1 MFCLSSLGLESTT
14 CQTTEESVRQ
24 SNLFK
29 DEVKRQKAGVGRIE
43 KIEVVCEGPKGSS
56 TLVMNKNISTPYDCA
71 KRTYSLLQRCPIHL
85 ISNLQDNRT
94 LKCIM
99 FHDWWCCN
107 IQQQFVFS
115 SDIGDIAMNRTAVA
129 LVNGDTLWH
138 MHKPLHE
145 SCNVQLLHYNMAQ
158 PAMVNKAFWRTCSF
172 LLGAVISKAFKD
184 TVSVQ
189 LHSFPI
195 PNGTN

>member
-1 MFCLSSLGLESTT
+1 MPNVCIPYYRVCHRPDKVIYKST
-14 CQTTEESVRQ
+14 SPLNALAFN
-24 SNLFK
+24 SNW
-29 DEVKRQKAGVGRIE
+29 
-43 KIEVVCEGPKGSS
+43 
-56 TLVMNKNISTPYDCA
+56 Y
-71 KRTYSLLQRCPIHL
+71 
-85 ISNLQDNRT
+85 
-94 LKCIM
+94 
-99 FHDWWCCN
+99 
-107 IQQQFVFS
+107 FS

-138 MHKPLHE
+138 MHKPLTE
-145 SCNVQLLHYNMAQ
+145 SCNVQLLHYNVAQ